1 MKKQSILAIFCVLI
15 SAAPFILHADLP
27 PDPNAPQRMSE
38 VIDMWVQRGLNSPYA
53 LSSESAEI
61 DEFGGGFVGSDVSQL
76 LSDPDLYTFY
86 NYVNENNQMVI
97 ALINA
102 DGNVYGVAVFP
113 NEGSDTFVLSA
124 EDNVPFE
131 EWLQGAN

>member
-1 MKKQSILAIFCVLI
+1 MKSNIGILFYVLRWMYVNGIFK
-15 SAAPFILHADLP
+15 
-27 PDPNAPQRMSE
+27 
-38 VIDMWVQRGLNSPYA
+38 
-53 LSSESAEI
+53 
-61 DEFGGGFVGSDVSQL
+61 
-76 LSDPDLYTFY
+76 Y